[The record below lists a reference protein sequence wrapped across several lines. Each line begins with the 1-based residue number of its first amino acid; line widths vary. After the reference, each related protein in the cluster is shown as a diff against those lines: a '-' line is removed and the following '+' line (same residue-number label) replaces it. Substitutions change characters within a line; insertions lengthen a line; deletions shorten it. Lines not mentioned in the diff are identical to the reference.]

1 MRGARR
7 LIMYATGQA
16 FRGGGAGAR
25 ASVSQPSGR
34 LTLAGRGWCCQVG
47 GTAMDRFHEDVA
59 LAIEKAL
66 HPSFTHG
73 SKRCVAT
80 KDGKPT
86 GEVAVWSAW
95 DEEANMKLWEKK
107 LRLLYHVEEDLA
119 TAAKSRGT
127 AAQLAVLKPT
137 LQKLGAVNRE
147 LRMLNG
153 KAAAH

>member
-1 MRGARR
+1 
-7 LIMYATGQA
+7 
-16 FRGGGAGAR
+16 
-25 ASVSQPSGR
+25 VSQPPGR
-34 LTLAGRGWCCQVG
+34 LTLAGWGWWCQVG
-47 GTAMDRFHEDVA
+47 GTAMGRFHEDVT

-66 HPSFTHG
+66 HPPFTHG
-73 SKRCVAT
+73 SKRSVAT

-86 GEVAVWSAW
+86 GEVFAVWSAW
-95 DEEANMKLWEKK
+95 DEEANMALWEKK
-107 LRLLYHVEEDLA
+107 LRLLYQVEEDLA
-119 TAAKSRGT
+119 TAAKTEGA

>member
-1 MRGARR
+1 M
-7 LIMYATGQA
+7 
-16 FRGGGAGAR
+16 
-25 ASVSQPSGR
+25 SQPPGR
-34 LTLAGRGWCCQVG
+34 LTLAGWGWWCQVG
-47 GTAMDRFHEDVA
+47 GTAMGRFHEDVA

-66 HPSFTHG
+66 QTPDG
-73 SKRCVAT
+73 SKRSVAT

-95 DEEANMKLWEKK
+95 DEEANMALWEKK
-107 LRLLYHVEEDLA
+107 LRLLYQVEEDLA
-119 TAAKSRGT
+119 TAAKTEGA